1 MNKNTHF
8 NASKAEKIDQN
19 HGRDFKYQ
27 VCVRNALSEPKA
39 A

>member
-1 MNKNTHF
+1 MNKNTYF

-19 HGRDFKYQ
+19 HGRDFKCQ
-27 VCVRNALSEPKA
+27 VYVRNTLSESKA